1 MARYIDI
8 VFISICYIYFFTVF
22 MIAAVAN
29 CLRMVGWEVGE
40 AINQAFFFALLLLVA
55 EKPVIGPKIAG

>member
-1 MARYIDI
+1 
-8 VFISICYIYFFTVF
+8 